1 LETESNDLPAVIE
14 TEEIDDIS
22 VPRNGKLTYEEVAAL
37 IQLRASKPELT
48 QKQLAEI
55 FGITQGQ
62 ISRLLGNFVD
72 MTKLA
77 KLRLKA
83 NADRAARATLKAID
97 VAAERGDAA
106 PGLELLD
113 RLDVAAKRRQDGG
126 GSARVMIVIGGQG
139 QAGLPDDLP
148 TIDVDPA

>member
-1 LETESNDLPAVIE
+1 MENESNDLPAVIDA
-14 TEEIDDIS
+14 EEIDDIS
-22 VPRNGKLTYEEVAAL
+22 LPRNGKLTYEEIAAL
-37 IQLRASKPELT
+37 IQLRASRPELT
-48 QKQLAEI
+48 QKQLGDL

-97 VAAERGDAA
+97 VAAEKGDAA

-113 RLDVAAKRRQDGG
+113 RLDVASKKRQDGG
-126 GSARVMIVIGGQG
+126 GGARVMIVIGGQG

-148 TIDVDPA
+148 TIDVDPV

>member
-1 LETESNDLPAVIE
+1 MTSESNLPAVVDA
-14 TEEIDDIS
+14 EEIDDIS
-22 VPRNGKLTYEEVAAL
+22 LPRNGKLTYEEVAAL

-48 QKQLAEI
+48 QRQLSEI

-126 GSARVMIVIGGQG
+126 GNARVMIVIGGQG